1 MPKWQYISF
10 MKEKK
15 FINTAIYPGG
25 KNAIQEFIKQNLSY
39 PKEALNNQIE
49 GDVIVKY
56 KVDSLGNIINTSI
69 SKSIGYGCE
78 KEAIR
83 VIKKLKYP
91 KNINKKVRV
100 TTSKKITIK
109 FRLPKLSIN
118 YTITT

>member
-1 MPKWQYISF
+1 

-49 GDVIVKY
+49 GNVIVKY
-56 KVDSLGNIINTSI
+56 KVDPLGNIINTSI
-69 SKSIGYGCE
+69 SKGIGYGCE

-83 VIKKLKYP
+83 VVKKLKYP
-91 KNINKKVRV
+91 KHINKKVRV